1 MKINKNSLVTL
12 LQHGK
17 LPEPVRAT
25 FDEMIRARLDC
36 MRVKV
41 RGVVRSADM
50 VTEDGSHIIKI
61 HMVVDGGYV
70 DVAIVSGLMGSRPIP
85 TPKVYGCGISPR
97 LRAQLSF
104 LDLL

>member
-1 MKINKNSLVTL
+1 VEGHARDSFRPDVVGDRVTL

-70 DVAIVSGLMGSRPIP
+70 DGLVVSDEARVTG
-85 TPKVYGCGISPR
+85 
-97 LRAQLSF
+97 
-104 LDLL
+104 DLLDAELR